1 MADPVRN
8 LGTRAGRR
16 GTYDADLERIGGS
29 HLPLLGWY
37 WLSVRPYDPASHRH
51 PCAGTRQPDPPG
63 QEGVRSY
70 AYCGGD
76 PVDCADPGGLA
87 GRPGGEETGGEETAD
102 PALRA
107 AWEGLLSR
115 EQGG

>member
-8 LGTRAGRR
+8 LGTRAGRL

-51 PCAGTRQPDPPG
+51 PCAGTRQPDPSG
-63 QEGVRSY
+63 REG
-70 AYCGGD
+70 
-76 PVDCADPGGLA
+76 
-87 GRPGGEETGGEETAD
+87 E
-102 PALRA
+102 RA
-107 AWEGLLSR
+107 AALL
-115 EQGG
+115 EHADALDQLLDDLDALPPL